1 MEKNDPV
8 KVLDQPKIHQVLF
21 YPVKMPDSMKSDP
34 KNLFFEVE
42 TGVKLCCR
50 FYKTDKNYPTILFFH
65 GNGEVAYDYDDIAPI
80 FNLKKMN
87 IIVADYRGYGHSD
100 GRPSIANI
108 LNDAKVLFNSVKEM
122 LKNEGFT
129 EKLFIMGRSLGSLC
143 AIEIASENKSIPG
156 LIVESGSATNF
167 RNYLA
172 MYGLISFDHPVWEEG
187 RNFFN
192 KEKIRLITI
201 PTLIMHAQ
209 EDTLIPVSEANILFE
224 NSGAKNK
231 KLVIIPGADHNTI
244 MFTDGELYFN
254 NLAGF
259 VESN

>member
-1 MEKNDPV
+1 MENTDPI
-8 KVLDQPKIHQVLF
+8 KVLDKPQIRQVLF
-21 YPVKMPDSMKSDP
+21 YPVKMPDDLKSDP
-34 KNLFFEVE
+34 RNLFFEVE
-42 TGVKLCCR
+42 PGVKIGCR
-50 FYKTDKNYPTILFFH
+50 FYQADRIYPTILFFH
-65 GNGEVAYDYDDIAPI
+65 GNGEVSYDYDDIAPI

-100 GRPSIANI
+100 GRPGIANI
-108 LNDAKVLFNSVKEM
+108 LKDAGLLHGSVRKM
-122 LKNEGFT
+122 LKEQKFT
-129 EKLFIMGRSLGSLC
+129 GKLFIMGRSLGSLC
-143 AIEIASENKSIPG
+143 AIELASTDKSIPG

-172 MYGLISFDHPVWEEG
+172 LYGLIPYDHPVWQEG

-192 KEKIRLITI
+192 KEKIRSIAM
-201 PTLIMHAQ
+201 PTLIIHGEQ
-209 EDTLIPVSEANILFE
+209 DSLIPASEADILFE

-231 KLVIIPGADHNTI
+231 KLVIIPGADHNTV

-254 NLAGF
+254 NIARF

>member
-1 MEKNDPV
+1 MEKLDPI

-21 YPVKMPDSMKSDP
+21 YPVKMPESMKSDP

-42 TGVKLCCR
+42 TGVKIGCR
-50 FYKTDKNYPTILFFH
+50 FYKADESYPTILFFH
-65 GNGEVAYDYDDIAPI
+65 GNGEVSYDYDDIAPI
-80 FNLKKMN
+80 FNLKKIN

-108 LNDAKVLFNSVKEM
+108 LNDAKVLFDSVRKM
-122 LKNEGFT
+122 LKDENYTGNM
-129 EKLFIMGRSLGSLC
+129 FIMGRSLGSLC
-143 AIEIASENKSIPG
+143 AIEIAFRNKSIPG
-156 LIVESGSATNF
+156 LIIESGSATNF

-172 MYGLISFDHPVWEEG
+172 MYGLIPLDHPVWEEG
-187 RNFFN
+187 RDFFN
-192 KEKIRLITI
+192 KEKIRSITM
-201 PTLIMHAQ
+201 PTLIMHAE
-209 EDTLIPVSEANILFE
+209 EDSLIPVSEANILFE

-254 NLAGF
+254 NLARF